1 MFHKWIDDFEKRKD
15 DIFFEGSQAN
25 EIFNYSESDNVQ
37 ITTEEILWHCKND
50 TDALYYFQ
58 AKLNFLNKE
67 KRGVYITITLDQR
80 KSFEDLYIKHVV
92 KSKKTMS
99 DFADFNILSTDVAKI
114 MEENEKIKK
123 EISNEQLLEK

>member
-37 ITTEEILWHCKND
+37 ITTEEILGHCKND

-58 AKLNFLNKE
+58 TKLNFLNKE

-80 KSFEDLYIKHVV
+80 KSFKDLYIKHVV